1 MSKFEQDYT
10 KLVSK
15 VLATGELR
23 ASRAGPTVSLFG
35 TTLTIDCLEKGR
47 FPILTQRKIFLGGI
61 LGELAAFLR
70 GATDLK
76 AFKDFNCNYWD
87 ANAAVWAPNKGVPI
101 EKQYVG
107 RVYGAQWRTW
117 TGDCGI
123 LDQLAMLVDGLKN
136 NPTSRRHLLTTYNP
150 AELDEMCLPPCHL
163 LAQFNVRNNKYLDC
177 IVTMRSVDLCLGLP
191 SDIILYAT
199 LMLILCSE
207 TGHAPGKLTFM
218 LGDTHVYQNHID
230 TFEQHS
236 ARLMHKL
243 PTYTLRACSVDDFVP
258 SDLQLNNYQ
267 HFGVLNY
274 AFNN

>member
-1 MSKFEQDYT
+1 MKC
-10 KLVSK
+10 VC
-15 VLATGELR
+15 R
-23 ASRAGPTVSLFG
+23 
-35 TTLTIDCLEKGR
+35 
-47 FPILTQRKIFLGGI
+47 
-61 LGELAAFLR
+61 
-70 GATDLK
+70 
-76 AFKDFNCNYWD
+76 
-87 ANAAVWAPNKGVPI
+87 
-101 EKQYVG
+101 
-107 RVYGAQWRTW
+107 
-117 TGDCGI
+117 
-123 LDQLAMLVDGLKN
+123 
-136 NPTSRRHLLTTYNP
+136 P
-150 AELDEMCLPPCHL
+150 AIL